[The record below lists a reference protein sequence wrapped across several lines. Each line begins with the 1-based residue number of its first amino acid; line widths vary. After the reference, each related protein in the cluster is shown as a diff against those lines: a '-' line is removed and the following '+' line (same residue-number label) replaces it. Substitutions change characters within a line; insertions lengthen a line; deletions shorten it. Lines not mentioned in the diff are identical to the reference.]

1 MWFLVIILKKCAR
14 EKHNVSKIPERN
26 ITSQKFQR
34 ENSSVLNYQLSF
46 RQRFD
51 CTHARWVEI
60 HQSST
65 NGKLARDHLFDCA
78 SLHEDIELMMKK
90 GFLLSSSSSSS
101 SKVVNERNKPSSVI
115 LPDDQSQSRKSSSNR
130 VSNALL
136 DLEEDSTNKGSSHLH
151 PSSLLKVVRMQNNDN
166 NLLWCNS

>member
-1 MWFLVIILKKCAR
+1 MVKFASDLIALTLVACR
-14 EKHNVSKIPERN
+14 HR
-26 ITSQKFQR
+26 
-34 ENSSVLNYQLSF
+34 
-46 RQRFD
+46 
-51 CTHARWVEI
+51 VEI

-65 NGKLARDHLFDCA
+65 NGCA
-78 SLHEDIELMMKK
+78 SLHEDIELIMKK

-115 LPDDQSQSRKSSSNR
+115 LPDDQSQSQKSSSNR

-136 DLEEDSTNKGSSHLH
+136 DLEEDTTNKGSSHLH

-166 NLLWCNS
+166 CNS